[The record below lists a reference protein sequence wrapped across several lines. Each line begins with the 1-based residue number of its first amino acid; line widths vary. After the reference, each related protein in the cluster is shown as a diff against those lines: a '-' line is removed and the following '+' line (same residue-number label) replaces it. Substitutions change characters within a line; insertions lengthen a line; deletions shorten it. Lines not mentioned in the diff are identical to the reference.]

1 MSILVARILI
11 SGIVG
16 GAVGGAFVIV
26 RHFA

>member
-1 MSILVARILI
+1 VARILI